1 MNESE
6 IRPKKIFEE
15 YLRLAKKD
23 AKDYF
28 FDSAKEE
35 VGCPAC
41 NQKGVYAFTKDH
53 FEYCDCLNCWT
64 LFVNPRPA
72 VSSFNDYYK
81 DSPSSVFWATTFY
94 KKTESARR
102 EKNLETKSKTYKS
115 KIKTIWIT

>member
-6 IRPKKIFEE
+6 IRPKIFEE

-41 NQKGVYAFTKDH
+41 NQRRIRIYKGS
-53 FEYCDCLNCWT
+53 L
-64 LFVNPRPA
+64 
-72 VSSFNDYYK
+72 
-81 DSPSSVFWATTFY
+81 
-94 KKTESARR
+94 
-102 EKNLETKSKTYKS
+102 
-115 KIKTIWIT
+115 